1 MIENILV
8 GIGQLLVVG
17 LPSWIILLF
26 TVDAPLVPGADV
38 FLITLAQVLFLVVF
52 IAWVRWRGR
61 TQATSG
67 VEPPETER
75 AGTD

>member
-8 GIGQLLVVG
+8 AIGQLLVVG
-17 LPSWIILLF
+17 LPSWVTLLF

-52 IAWVRWRGR
+52 IPVAREDPGHLWCRATGDR
-61 TQATSG
+61 TG
-67 VEPPETER
+67 
-75 AGTD
+75 GD